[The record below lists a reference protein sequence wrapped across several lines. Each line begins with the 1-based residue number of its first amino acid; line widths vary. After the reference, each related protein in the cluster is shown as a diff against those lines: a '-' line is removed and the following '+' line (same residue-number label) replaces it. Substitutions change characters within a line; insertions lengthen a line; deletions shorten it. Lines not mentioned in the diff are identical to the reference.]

1 MLKNMPLKEKKPT
14 KKTTTKKEVVK
25 SASISSFACI
35 MIYLPFKCV
44 VVGQL
49 IPALTCLTSTYRILE
64 VISCFSLY

>member
-1 MLKNMPLKEKKPT
+1 MLKNMPLKEKK
-14 KKTTTKKEVVK
+14 KQKNTTKKEVVK